1 MVGDIE
7 LKASWSEFVGRLK
20 DRDPLETYP
29 SEGNF
34 THKYG
39 LDLRLLEYDKM
50 NQADNIKDCIKLLDY
65 VVEYVY
71 KGKI

>member
-1 MVGDIE
+1 MY
-7 LKASWSEFVGRLK
+7 LA
-20 DRDPLETYP
+20 
-29 SEGNF
+29 EGNF